1 MTGADE
7 HVRRRAGADRFVTV
21 IADPAPVR
29 ERRGPSRTRGIVT
42 GHFKKTL
49 KTWLAGEPDS
59 WKAGIEVVAMDG
71 IGWAP
76 RSAASEEL
84 PGSVPVMD
92 PLHAHQRAQALD
104 ECRQR
109 ARRQIRGRK
118 GAGQG
123 TSCTGR
129 SAPSSLGP
137 PCSHPIRQDRRRR
150 RVRPLGPYRG
160 GIDAKRLP
168 AHAVRR
174 PRHLPQSRGW
184 HPAGPHPHT
193 HGSGHAPRVGRVRP
207 SGPHPQAPTGGHPHP
222 LSATPTPQ
230 RPHQSHGRALGTPQE
245 HCPGIPQPNPL
256 PTPRPPRNRRSRTPP
271 TP

>member
-84 PGSVPVMD
+84 PGSVPVMAPSTPAPQ
-92 PLHAHQRAQALD
+92 PLGIGEREHEPLRAPLPAQRDLHHQRPPLPGRY
-104 ECRQR
+104 CRRTQ
-109 ARRQIRGRK
+109 Q
-118 GAGQG
+118 
-123 TSCTGR
+123 
-129 SAPSSLGP
+129 L
-137 PCSHPIRQDRRRR
+137 
-150 RVRPLGPYRG
+150 
-160 GIDAKRLP
+160 
-168 AHAVRR
+168 
-174 PRHLPQSRGW
+174 PRHHL
-184 HPAGPHPHT
+184 
-193 HGSGHAPRVGRVRP
+193 
-207 SGPHPQAPTGGHPHP
+207 
-222 LSATPTPQ
+222 
-230 RPHQSHGRALGTPQE
+230 
-245 HCPGIPQPNPL
+245 
-256 PTPRPPRNRRSRTPP
+256 
-271 TP
+271 